1 MTEDE
6 YKIRISKI
14 RNKMAQLSKNNES
27 YDLSFSGIDI
37 EKELAILGE
46 EIEDIKNELE
56 VEDFL
61 ISVEQKLIDE
71 GYYNK

>member
-6 YKIRISKI
+6 YTIRISKL
-14 RNKMAQLSKNNES
+14 RNKIAKFSKMSES
-27 YDLSFSGIDI
+27 YDLSFSDIDI
-37 EKELAILGE
+37 EKELAIMGE
-46 EIEDIKNELE
+46 EIEDLKNELE

-61 ISVEQKLIDE
+61 ISVEQLLLDE

>member
-1 MTEDE
+1 MD
-6 YKIRISKI
+6 
-14 RNKMAQLSKNNES
+14 QLSKNNES
-27 YDLSFSGIDI
+27 YGLSFSGIDI

-46 EIEDIKNELE
+46 EIEDIKNELD

-61 ISVEQKLIDE
+61 LSVDQLLIDE

>member
-1 MTEDE
+1 MTEEE
-6 YKIRISKI
+6 YNIRISKI
-14 RNKMAQLSKNNES
+14 RNKMDQLSKNNES
-27 YDLSFSGIDI
+27 YGLSFSGIDI

-46 EIEDIKNELE
+46 EIEDIKNELD

-61 ISVEQKLIDE
+61 LSVDQLLIDE